1 MSQTKKPEKAAH
13 EQTIDYG
20 SFGTLKVIP
29 IEKTLINDLEI
40 YSAKNIEDPILDMP
54 PDNVR

>member
-1 MSQTKKPEKAAH
+1 MKETKKPEKAAH
-13 EQTIDYG
+13 DQTIDYG

-40 YSAKNIEDPILDMP
+40 YSAKAPIEP
-54 PDNVR
+54 PPEPPPERL

>member
-1 MSQTKKPEKAAH
+1 MNKTKKPEKAAH

-29 IEKTLINDLEI
+29 IEKTLINELDLEI
-40 YSAKNIEDPILDMP
+40 YSKVAPLEPTME
-54 PDNVR
+54 